1 MFQDELG
8 LNWLDY
14 GARFYDPVIG
24 RWHHIDPLAEDHFEY
39 SPFVYV
45 QNNPIS
51 FIDLFG
57 LDTTYYSNLPTF
69 EITATR
75 DRHPETMN
83 NIVVQNI
90 HKGQENFANNPL
102 GHIVL
107 WGWSYVVPISY
118 LEKGITILLKPGTK
132 AATKIIEVVATK
144 YVGKNL
150 IRVFKIGNKEIWIN
164 SGHGFETA
172 HATGS
177 FSATNL
183 SRDQIESAIVKDIES
198 CINTISKDGNNI
210 TKRTVEVDGINVG
223 YKVIQTSESKI
234 SVSTYYPILKN

>member
-1 MFQDELG
+1 
-8 LNWLDY
+8 
-14 GARFYDPVIG
+14 
-24 RWHHIDPLAEDHFEY
+24 
-39 SPFVYV
+39 
-45 QNNPIS
+45 
-51 FIDLFG
+51 
-57 LDTTYYSNLPTF
+57 
-69 EITATR
+69 
-75 DRHPETMN
+75 MN

-172 HATGS
+172 HLKGS
-177 FSATNL
+177 
-183 SRDQIESAIVKDIES
+183 D
-198 CINTISKDGNNI
+198 
-210 TKRTVEVDGINVG
+210 
-223 YKVIQTSESKI
+223 
-234 SVSTYYPILKN
+234 